1 VPEVLYLVLHRLKS
15 SVFVTLTITNLL
27 AIFTFIMKKTELE
40 QLIEVSVQDALSQV
54 GMGKA
59 YRWKEAIMQAVQGA
73 LYSRADMIDSQI
85 QLEGAI
91 DEEVQKIRE
100 DLDMTLEMIARSLYQ
115 VPFSVFKMP
124 KPPER

>member
-1 VPEVLYLVLHRLKS
+1 MPEVLYLVLHRLKS

>member
-1 VPEVLYLVLHRLKS
+1 
-15 SVFVTLTITNLL
+15 VTLTITNLL